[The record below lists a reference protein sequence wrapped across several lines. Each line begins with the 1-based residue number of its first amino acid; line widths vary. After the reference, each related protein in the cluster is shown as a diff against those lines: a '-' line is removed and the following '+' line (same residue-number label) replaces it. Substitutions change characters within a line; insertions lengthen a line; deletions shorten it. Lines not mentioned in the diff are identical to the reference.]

1 MCKYFILSKFFR
13 RIIFFL
19 LILFSAQVFS
29 QYSNLKFENLDTNK
43 GLSSST
49 CTEIFEDSEG
59 FMWFGTIDGLNRYDG
74 YMFEIYRPILND
86 TTSISNNRINAIVED
101 RTGNLWIGTNN
112 GLNVFDKKKELF
124 YRIPLHSEEFDFVDQ
139 GNIIND
145 LFFDSSTNLLWI
157 ATKKGI
163 GKLQLDNNSKKIKNR
178 DFLIQHYSNDKNNH
192 NSIDNNNVTKIVK
205 DSTGVIWAISEGDF
219 LNAYNSQKDN
229 FNRVNIN
236 IPNSYLLNHVIK
248 QLLVDQEGNFWIG
261 SNMSLLIVWD
271 RQNNEFKKVFS
282 EESNAQIFDIY
293 QDKKGIIWIAT
304 DGDGLFLFD
313 KNKGLLQ
320 HIVYNPLNE
329 FSLPNSQP
337 ANILEDKDGIFWFGS
352 YNKGISKLVLSKS
365 DFGHYF
371 YELGNKNGL
380 SSKIAQSVLQ
390 DSNDRIWVGID
401 GGGLNLFDEKKGT
414 FKHYRANSN
423 NPKALSSDKIVYL
436 TESFDTSIW
445 VCTWDGGLNK
455 FNPKTESFEQFK
467 YQDQNPH
474 SIGQNI
480 VWCAIEDKE
489 HRLWVGTQTE
499 GLNLFDP
506 LTKKFTKFKNEQGNS
521 TSLTSDLVFSI
532 FIDSKNRLL
541 VGTSQGLAIVK
552 LDDLDS
558 YIPNEINFLELKEKP
573 IQGNRINFI
582 TEDHL
587 GNIWLG
593 TDIGM
598 YQLNAELKLIKTYTT
613 NQGLPNNLVLAIEE
627 DNDFNLWITTKSGLS
642 KYQTTEDK
650 FYNFN
655 IQDGVQGIEFQSKSI
670 DKTTDGRI
678 IAGGIN
684 GFNIFKPKD
693 IEIKSKSLKPIITKF
708 KMFNEAIKVGQ
719 KIENKV
725 ILNNSISNTDLL
737 ELKYNQGFLSFEFV
751 AFNYKNQKHVK
762 YLYRMLGL
770 HEDFISVGEDRSAN
784 YSSIPPGDYVFQVK
798 ASLDEN
804 WKAAEIASV
813 KIHIT
818 PPLWKTWWAYLFYLL
833 ILVAL
838 FYIGLHYYTKIINEE
853 KEHELDQMK
862 LRFFINISHEL
873 RTPLTLILNP
883 VDKIISSFNNPEVV
897 KASAYTLQRSAR
909 RLYYLV
915 NQLLDFR
922 KMDLGKVPLKLV
934 KGDLIKFSEGVFKLF
949 EEVSKTKGITYK
961 FKTSFEELPI
971 NFDPDKVE
979 KIITN
984 LISNA
989 IKYTNEGGIV
999 KLSISNPNEKN
1010 RALFSKI
1017 VNKKRF
1023 EEFVQ
1028 IEIKDTGIG
1037 FKKEQL
1043 KDVFGR
1049 FVNAG
1054 NTKTGMGIGLNIT
1067 QGLVKVHGGD
1077 IFVESKYKEGTV
1089 FTVLLPLNLKNEN
1102 KERIDGANK
1111 YLNEFD
1117 LSSVHSTEYEIGIY
1131 NESIDKQIQNID
1143 SNSDGKKKQVILV
1156 VEDNKELRKHLVYEF
1171 SHSFKIIEASNGVE
1185 GLEKIKKYH
1194 PDLVISDVMMPK
1206 MDGFELCRLVKTEI
1220 EICHIPI
1227 ILLTARSLEE
1237 DQIEGYNTGADE
1249 YLPKPFN
1256 INILRA
1262 RVKNLLETKKRLR
1275 DRFASIGGVLPSS
1288 EVTSNSLD
1296 EAFLDKATKAIIDNI
1311 SNPDYKLENL
1321 LNEIGI
1327 GRSQFYRKINSI
1339 TGQNPSNFIRTIR
1352 LKYASELLLKNEF
1365 SIKEITHM
1373 SGFNSTAYFS
1383 KTFRE
1388 LFGLTPTEYVDKKIN
1403 NNHK

>member
-1 MCKYFILSKFFR
+1 MCKYFILSKLFR
-13 RIIFFL
+13 RVLFIL
-19 LILFSAQVFS
+19 LILFSAQGFS
-29 QYSNLKFENLDTNK
+29 QYSNLKFENLDTSK

-49 CTEIFEDSEG
+49 CTEIFQDSEG

-74 YMFEIYRPILND
+74 YMFETYRPILND

-101 RTGNLWIGTNN
+101 GMGDLWIGTNN
-112 GLNVFDKKKELF
+112 GLNVFDKKKEIF
-124 YRIPLHSEEFDFVDQ
+124 YRIPLHSDEFDFVDQ
-139 GNIIND
+139 SNIISD
-145 LFFDSSTNLLWI
+145 LFFDSETNLLWI

-163 GKLQLDNNSKKIKNR
+163 GKLNIDSKGEKVRNTDFNIK
-178 DFLIQHYSNDKNNH
+178 HYSNNKNNS

-205 DSTGVIWAISEGDF
+205 DSNGVIWAISEGDF
-219 LNAYNSQKDN
+219 LNAYNSEKDN
-229 FNRVNIN
+229 FNRIKIN

-248 QLLVDQEGNFWIG
+248 ELLVDKEGDFWFG

-271 RQNNEFKKVFS
+271 RQKNEFKKVFS

-293 QDKKGIIWIAT
+293 QDDKGIIWIAT

-320 HIVYNPLNE
+320 HIVYNPLNA
-329 FSLPNSQP
+329 FSLPNNQP

-352 YNKGISKLVLSKS
+352 YNKGISKLVQSKS
-365 DFGHYF
+365 SFGHYF
-371 YELGNKNGL
+371 YELGNKKGL

-401 GGGLNLFDEKKGT
+401 GGGLNLFDENKEV
-414 FKHYRANSN
+414 FKHYRADSN
-423 NPKALSSDKIVYL
+423 NPNTLSSDKIVYL
-436 TESFDTSIW
+436 SESFDKSIW
-445 VCTWDGGLNK
+445 ICTWDGGLNK
-455 FNPKTESFEQFK
+455 FNPKTESFEQYK
-467 YQDQNPH
+467 YQNHNPH

-480 VWCAIEDKE
+480 VWCAVEDKE

-506 LTKKFTKFKNEQGNS
+506 ITKKFTKFKYEQNNS
-521 TSLTSDLVFSI
+521 KSLISDLVFSI

-541 VGTSQGLAIVK
+541 VGTSQGLAIVN
-552 LDDLDS
+552 LDNLDR
-558 YIPNEINFLELKEKP
+558 YIPNKIDFLELKEQP

-598 YQLNAELKLIKTYTT
+598 YQLDAELKLVKSYTT
-613 NQGLPNNLVLAIEE
+613 TQGLPNNLVLAIQE
-627 DNDFNLWITTKSGLS
+627 DDDFNLWITTKSGLS
-642 KYQTTEDK
+642 KYQVKEDT

-655 IQDGVQGIEFQSKSI
+655 TQDGVQGVEFQSKSI
-670 DKTTDGRI
+670 DKTSDGRI

-693 IEIKSKSLKPIITKF
+693 IVIKSKSIKPIITKL
-708 KMFNEAIKVGQ
+708 KMFNEVVKVGQ
-719 KIENKV
+719 KIEDKI
-725 ILNNSISNTDLL
+725 ILKNSISNTDVL

-762 YLYRMLGL
+762 YSYRMLGL
-770 HEDFISVGEDRSAN
+770 HENFIRAGEDRSAN
-784 YSSIPPGDYVFQVK
+784 YSSIPPGNYVFQVK
-798 ASLDEN
+798 ASLNEN
-804 WKAAEIASV
+804 WEEAEITSINIDVA
-813 KIHIT
+813 
-818 PPLWKTWWAYLFYLL
+818 PPIWKTWWAYLLYVLFFLA
-833 ILVAL
+833 ILW
-838 FYIGLHYYTKIINEE
+838 FGMYYYKKIINEE

-862 LRFFINISHEL
+862 LSFFINVSHEL

-883 VDKIISSFNNPEVV
+883 VDKIISSFNNPEIV
-897 KASAYTLQRSAR
+897 KLNAYTLQRSAR

-922 KMDLGKVPLKLV
+922 KMDLGKVHLKLV
-934 KGDLIKFSEGVFKLF
+934 HGDIVKFSNGIYKLF
-949 EEVSKTKGITYK
+949 EGLAESKGVKYE
-961 FKTSFEELPI
+961 FKSSFDELPM
-971 NFDPDKVE
+971 NFDFDKVE

-984 LISNA
+984 LISNS
-989 IKYTNEGGIV
+989 IKYTKNGGKII
-999 KLSISNPNEKN
+999 LSISNPNEKN
-1010 RALFSKI
+1010 KDLFSKI
-1017 VNKKRF
+1017 LNKKTF
-1023 EEFVQ
+1023 KDFVQ

-1067 QGLVKVHGGD
+1067 QGLVKVHGGE
-1077 IFVESKYKEGTV
+1077 IFVESKYKEGTI

-1102 KERIDGANK
+1102 NEIISGNK

-1117 LSSVHSTEYEIGIY
+1117 LNSIHSTEYEIGV
-1131 NESIDKQIQNID
+1131 STDTIDKQIKDLD
-1143 SNSDGKKKQVILV
+1143 SSSDGKKKQVILV

-1171 SHSFKIIEASNGVE
+1171 SNSFKIIEAVNGKD
-1185 GLEKIKKYH
+1185 GLEKVKKHH
-1194 PDLVISDVMMPK
+1194 PDLIISDVMMPK

-1249 YLPKPFN
+1249 YLSKPFN
-1256 INILRA
+1256 VSILKA
-1262 RVKNLLETKKRLR
+1262 RVRNLLEAKKRLR
-1275 DRFASIGGVLPSS
+1275 DKFASIGGVVSSS
-1288 EVTSNSLD
+1288 EITSNSLD
-1296 EAFLDKATKAIIDNI
+1296 EALLDKATKAIIDNI
-1311 SNPDYKLENL
+1311 SDPDYKLDNL
-1321 LNEIGI
+1321 LSEIGI

-1339 TGQNPSNFIRTIR
+1339 TGQNPSSFIRTIR
-1352 LKYASELLLKNEF
+1352 LKYASELLFKNEY

-1388 LFGLTPTEYVDKKIN
+1388 LYGLTPTEYLEQKLKGLQ
-1403 NNHK
+1403 K